1 MVTTSA
7 SRTITARPRTA
18 SRSSTS
24 TRPFQPLTKAEYERS
39 KAWGMAIAIDI
50 HGCNPA
56 LVRDA
61 DAIKVFV
68 KELCVKIDMKRFGET
83 VVVNFGEDERVAGF
97 SMTQLIETS
106 LISAHFANQ
115 TNSVYLDVFSCK
127 FYEAQTV
134 IDYALSFFRGTSYN
148 AHCLLRGCAEFPKAY
163 QREFSGRNIVLN
175 TAFAPVAASGF
186 AAASPVAA

>member
-7 SRTITARPRTA
+7 HRTLPAHSRASSRPSTAA
-18 SRSSTS
+18 SGLSSQTKLF
-24 TRPFQPLTKAEYERS
+24 TPLTKAEYEHS
-39 KAWGMAIAIDI
+39 KAWGMAMAIDI
-50 HGCNPA
+50 HGCDPA

-61 DAIKVFV
+61 DAIKLFV
-68 KELCVKIDMKRFGET
+68 KELCVKIDMKRFGDT
-83 VVVNFGEDERVAGF
+83 LVVNFGEDEKVAGF

-163 QREFSGRNIVLN
+163 QQEFSGRNIVLN
-175 TAFAPVAASGF
+175 TAFAPVT
-186 AAASPVAA
+186 V